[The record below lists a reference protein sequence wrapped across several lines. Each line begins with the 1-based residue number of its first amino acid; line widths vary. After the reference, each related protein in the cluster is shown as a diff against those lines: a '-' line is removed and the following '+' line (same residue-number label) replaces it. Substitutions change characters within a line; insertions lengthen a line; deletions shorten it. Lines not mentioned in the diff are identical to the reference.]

1 MFFTITIQTYNH
13 AEGLA
18 ETLGSLAGLRCPE
31 DTDYEILVVDNNSS
45 DRTSAVI
52 REFSSVLGPR
62 LRGLFEPRQGLSH
75 ARNLALAEARGDV
88 ICFID
93 DDAVADPD
101 WVAGHAE
108 VYRADEHVVAVAGR
122 IELRW
127 PEGWSRPPWLSRNLE
142 SYLSGL
148 DLGPER
154 IVMEYPRYPYG
165 CNMSVRRDVANQ
177 IGGFSTRLGRQGHG
191 LRSNEER
198 HFFHKIY
205 KQGGRVIYTP
215 GAVVH
220 HVIPAERLSRRF
232 FLRRAYAQGI
242 SDVVF
247 RREQM
252 VNRQSK
258 IANLR
263 AFLGG
268 WKLLAAICLRASV
281 DIVSHRDSATCFL
294 SLARGAYAAGYIV
307 GAAGITLDR

>member
-13 AEGLA
+13 ADGLA

-45 DRTSAVI
+45 DRTRAVI
-52 REFSSVLGPR
+52 QEFSSVLGPR

-101 WVAGHAE
+101 WLAGHAE
-108 VYRADEHVVAVAGR
+108 IYGADEHVVAVAGR
-122 IELRW
+122 IELQW
-127 PEGWSRPPWLSRNLE
+127 PAGWSRPPWLSRNLE

-154 IVMEYPRYPYG
+154 MVMEYPRYPYG
-165 CNMSVRRDVANQ
+165 CNMSVRRAAAEQV
-177 IGGFSTRLGRQGHG
+177 GGFSTRLGRQGHG

-198 HFFHKIY
+198 HFFHKIHG
-205 KQGGRVIYTP
+205 QGGRVIYTP

-232 FLRRAYAQGI
+232 FLRRAYAQGV
-242 SDVVF
+242 SDAIF
-247 RREQM
+247 RREVTPDQKGPGPR
-252 VNRQSK
+252 V
-258 IANLR
+258 R

-268 WKLLAAICLRASV
+268 SKLLAAVCLRASV

-294 SLARGAYAAGYIV
+294 GLARGVYAAGYIV
-307 GAAGITLDR
+307 GAAGITP